1 MKGDKR
7 KLLKVIGIEIIF
19 VFIAVF
25 ITKVIFDFVTNDTLK
40 VFVLVIFYIII
51 NIFHELK
58 KYFSIKTFLKKKFKK
73 EE

>member
-25 ITKVIFDFVTNDTLK
+25 ITKVIFYFIANDTLK
-40 VFVLVIFYIII
+40 VFVLVIFCIII

-58 KYFSIKTFLKKKFKK
+58 KYFSIKTFLKKKFGK